1 MLTPFAILTAA
12 NDISREYYPPPPKWN
27 EQRNEIGAGDGGTE
41 GNFRGKATRF
51 TYDVRAYIINE
62 ETKQRFFHSI

>member
-1 MLTPFAILTAA
+1 MILVA
-12 NDISREYYPPPPKWN
+12 NITPPPPKWN